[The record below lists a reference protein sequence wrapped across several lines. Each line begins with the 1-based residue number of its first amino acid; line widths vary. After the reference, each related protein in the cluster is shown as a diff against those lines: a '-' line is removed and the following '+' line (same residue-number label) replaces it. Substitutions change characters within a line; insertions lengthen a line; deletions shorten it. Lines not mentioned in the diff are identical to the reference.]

1 LKDFP
6 MTDPSKHRIVVV
18 GGGYAGL
25 TTAARI
31 SENALSAD
39 VTLVDAKSQFVER
52 IRLHEVAGGSTERHL
67 PYADFMATR
76 NGRFVQARVTE
87 IDTAAQRVRLTLN
100 PDNTDTIEYDTLVY
114 APGSYTDMW
123 TVPGVDRFAAG
134 LDTLEDCQT
143 MAAQLEALAKA
154 GGRVLIAG
162 GGLTAIEAACEFG
175 ERLPGLNIVMAPG
188 RNFGP
193 GDTPGGLSRAGFAHV
208 IATLGR
214 LGIEVVTGARIAQVE
229 TNHAIMENGDTIA
242 FDLCLWAAGFLVP
255 DLAAKAGIQVTPSGQ
270 IVTDET
276 LTSVSH
282 PNILAVGDAAY
293 VVTETAGE
301 CRMSCAAGRPMGELA
316 AKTML
321 RRLDGA
327 PPDAFEFSYS
337 FRCVSLGREDGLI
350 QFVDTRDRPV
360 EQVWT
365 GKRGAVW
372 KEYICQRTLAG
383 VGFDSAGDLGPP
395 PDTPPQ
401 IG

>member
-1 LKDFP
+1 
-6 MTDPSKHRIVVV
+6 MAETSKHRIVVI

-31 SENALSAD
+31 GENAPSAD
-39 VTLVDAKSQFVER
+39 ITLIDAKDQFVER
-52 IRLHEVAGGSTERHL
+52 IRLHEVAGGSIQRHL
-67 PYADFMATR
+67 PYTDFMTAR

-87 IDTAAQRVRLTLN
+87 IDTAAQRVRLA
-100 PDNTDTIEYDTLVY
+100 PGADIPDTIEYDTLVY
-114 APGSYTDMW
+114 APGSFTDMW
-123 TVPGVDRFAAG
+123 TVPGVDRFAAA
-134 LDTLEDCQT
+134 LDTLEDCRT
-143 MAAQLEALAKA
+143 LAAQLESLAQS

-162 GGLTAIEAACEFG
+162 GGLTAVEAACEFG

-193 GDTPGGLSRAGFAHV
+193 GDTPSGLSRAGFDHV
-208 IATLGR
+208 VATLGR
-214 LGIEVVTGARIAQVE
+214 LAVEIVSGMRIARVE
-229 TNHAIMENGDTIA
+229 ADHAALENGDTIA

-255 DLAAKAGIQVTPSGQ
+255 DLAAKAGIKVTSMGQ

-276 LTSVSH
+276 LASVSH
-282 PNILAVGDAAY
+282 PNILAVGDAAHI
-293 VVTETAGE
+293 VTATAGK
-301 CRMSCAAGRPMGELA
+301 CRMSCAVGRPMGELA
-316 AKTML
+316 AKTVL
-321 RRLDGA
+321 SRLDGA
-327 PPDAFEFSYS
+327 PSDAFEFSYS

-383 VGFDSAGDLGPP
+383 VGFDSPSDLGLP

-401 IG
+401 ID